1 MKKTY
6 IKPKM
11 QVHQILHRGILLT
24 SGSKKIYGK
33 IGDDEIDALRYKG
46 YVTDENEEDIDP
58 D

>member
-1 MKKTY
+1 MK
-6 IKPKM
+6 PEL